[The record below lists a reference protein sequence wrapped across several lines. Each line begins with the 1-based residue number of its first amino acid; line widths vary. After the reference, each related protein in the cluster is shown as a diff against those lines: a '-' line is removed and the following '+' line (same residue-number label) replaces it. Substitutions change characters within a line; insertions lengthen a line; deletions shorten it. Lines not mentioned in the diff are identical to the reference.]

1 MNLSKEELHAIM
13 TGLNCISKRD
23 EGELGGKMLTRLYNK
38 IEKAYV
44 HLKHNDHYT
53 CDI

>member
-13 TGLNCISKRD
+13 TGLNCISKGD